1 MTAREFYQSAEDE
14 RLDKEQLQRL
24 FTALDPVEKAFRR
37 KDHAWTIYGKHGR
50 IVTWGDKAHASW
62 AIYACPPSTIDPE
75 GSPRA
80 WGMAKQKLA
89 FLQVTQDGEFDGVF
103 KLVRLP
109 TDDEAALIREVLG
122 IRRRPNVSEQ
132 SLQNLRE
139 PLAQGQFAT
148 VGAFF

>member
-1 MTAREFYQSAEDE
+1 
-14 RLDKEQLQRL
+14 
-24 FTALDPVEKAFRR
+24 
-37 KDHAWTIYGKHGR
+37 
-50 IVTWGDKAHASW
+50 
-62 AIYACPPSTIDPE
+62 
-75 GSPRA
+75 
-80 WGMAKQKLA
+80 MAKKKLA

-103 KLVRLP
+103 KLDRLP
-109 TDDEAALIREVLG
+109 TDDEAGLIREVLG